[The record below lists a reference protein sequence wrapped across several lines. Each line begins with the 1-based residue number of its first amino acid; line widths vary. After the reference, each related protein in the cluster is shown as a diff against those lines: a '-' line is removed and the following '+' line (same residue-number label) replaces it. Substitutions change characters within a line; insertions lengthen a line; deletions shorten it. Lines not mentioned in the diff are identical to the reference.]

1 LNPSKT
7 LARPY
12 KYTWKIITKKKKRG
26 GRKGEMTKKDTLKGE
41 RGH

>member
-12 KYTWKIITKKKKRG
+12 KYTWKIITKKKERG
-26 GRKGEMTKKDTLKGE
+26 GRKGGNEKKKIP
-41 RGH
+41 